1 MLDKIRNSY
10 WTKVVATI
18 LIFELVFPPFQ
29 SWALTGGPSQPEFS
43 SFTPASVDNMVDLFT
58 GDFSYNIPLME
69 VDGYPIN
76 ISYSSGIGVD
86 DQASMVGLGWTLNAG
101 GIINRAVRGIPDD
114 FNGNDSI
121 ITTTNLKPNWTV
133 GVGLGFKPEI
143 IGFNLGSD
151 FSTNVGIPN
160 NNSITIAVVDFD
172 TFSFAIKVID
182 NLEGIS
188 V

>member
-114 FNGNDSI
+114 FNVQMKLLNLRKYISQTCI
-121 ITTTNLKPNWTV
+121 IFAEK
-133 GVGLGFKPEI
+133 ESY
-143 IGFNLGSD
+143 GS
-151 FSTNVGIPN
+151 
-160 NNSITIAVVDFD
+160 
-172 TFSFAIKVID
+172 K
-182 NLEGIS
+182 
-188 V
+188 